1 MNVAYI
7 KYAKIHTCAI
17 DHKKKLTIRKYN
29 WIFFYNGMKI
39 FTISEIVLELIELYY
54 YDSIDLVLYCEI
66 MSLADFLLQLK
77 NLLIIKYLKSF
88 IDFFYKI

>member
-29 WIFFYNGMKI
+29 WIFFYNGRKI
-39 FTISEIVLELIELYY
+39 FKISEIVL
-54 YDSIDLVLYCEI
+54 
-66 MSLADFLLQLK
+66 
-77 NLLIIKYLKSF
+77 N
-88 IDFFYKI
+88 